1 MLTTIQELER
11 EIEQFHKNV
20 KESNELMNILMSVT
34 ALTKTQTEAFD
45 TRTKALYEDLA
56 KLPPELSELVQKKI
70 ADFIQSIHSEQQ
82 AYQASVAQLIGGY
95 TDKIANAES
104 TITNASTAFH
114 DEASKLPIE
123 LSELVQKKI
132 EDFVQNV
139 RNEQQAY
146 QATVTQLMDAYA
158 DKIAKAEGAISEAPT
173 ALEAQLK
180 KDRAESAEELKK
192 VQEQF
197 ASELSKANAAFAEQL
212 KSIVENIQ
220 SLSAQIKDD
229 SAQQYAAFLKELE
242 KMMETRLEQLAQTEN
257 RVSELSQQLE
267 SKYNAFV
274 EKLEST
280 NMDQLYKYCQDMNK
294 AINLKLGLLFGG
306 VAVAVIVSIVS
317 LFI

>member
-11 EIEQFHKNV
+11 EIELFHKNV

-34 ALTKTQTEAFD
+34 TLTKTQTEAFD

-70 ADFIQSIHSEQQ
+70 ANFIQTIHSEQQ
-82 AYQASVAQLIGGY
+82 AYQTSVAQLIGGY
-95 TDKIANAES
+95 TDKVE
-104 TITNASTAFH
+104 
-114 DEASKLPIE
+114 
-123 LSELVQKKI
+123 
-132 EDFVQNV
+132 
-139 RNEQQAY
+139 
-146 QATVTQLMDAYA
+146 
-158 DKIAKAEGAISEAPT
+158 KAEEVISEIPT

-180 KDRAESAEELKK
+180 KDRAENAEELKK

-197 ASELSKANAAFAEQL
+197 ATELSKANAAFAEQL
-212 KSIVENIQ
+212 KSVVETLQ
-220 SLSAQIKDD
+220 TLSAQIKDD
-229 SAQQYAAFLKELE
+229 SAQQYTAFLNELE
-242 KMMETRLEQLAQTEN
+242 KMMETRLEQLAQTES

-294 AINLKLGLLFGG
+294 AINLKLGLLLGG
-306 VAVAVIVSIVS
+306 VAIAVIVSIVS
-317 LFI
+317 SFI